1 MANYFIF
8 PEKDTTLYSHPDRK
22 GLNAGRDEILELVK
36 EKGSTDAYH
45 YPSRIIIKFDNA
57 DIKTAIEKMGVIPAS
72 L

>member
-1 MANYFIF
+1 MANYFLF

-45 YPSRIIIKFDNA
+45 YPTRILIKFDNT
-57 DIKTAIEKMGVIPAS
+57 DIKTAI
-72 L
+72 